1 MLVLTGLLIL
11 LLHVLLWE
19 AKTTYIIR
27 DGSRTLIRTTAQ
39 TDPAE
44 ILEEAGIELSPGDK
58 AEISKTKDGPVLQV
72 LRRQKIT
79 VDYFGEPMEV
89 ISYGETV
96 ADLLRRLELTVGE
109 GDEMSHRMETQTC
122 DSMTLRIYRSCRM
135 EQTYTVTLPLEILYC
150 CDPTLPAG
158 IHQVLTQ
165 GRSGELL
172 RTALVTYVNEQEVHR
187 EVLSEEVLIPPVVG
201 IVAIGTG
208 RLVEEPEPAVP
219 VIGNGMISL
228 PTGEVLTYSGVISS
242 LATAYCAKGLTA
254 TGTEARVGAIA
265 VDPKYIPYGTRM
277 FILSKDGA
285 YIYGIAT
292 AEDCGSE
299 EHIYG
304 TRIDLYY
311 NTEEEC
317 VQFGAR
323 MCWVYILC

>member
-1 MLVLTGLLIL
+1 MLIL

-19 AKTTYIIR
+19 GRTTYIIR
-27 DGSRTLIRTTAQ
+27 DGSKTLIRTSRQ

-44 ILEEAGIELSPGDK
+44 ILEEAGIELGPGDRT
-58 AEISKTKDGPVLQV
+58 ELSKTEEGPVLLI
-72 LRRQKIT
+72 LRQQKIT
-79 VDYFGEPMEV
+79 VDCFGEPMEV

-96 ADLLRRLELTVGE
+96 AGLLRRLNLTVGE
-109 GDEMSHRMETQTC
+109 GDELSHRPDTQTC
-122 DSMTLRIYRSCRM
+122 DGMVLRLYRECRM

-150 CDPTLPAG
+150 CDPTLPVG
-158 IHQVLTQ
+158 THQVLTQ

-172 RTALVTYVNEQEVHR
+172 RTALVTYINEQEVHR
-187 EVLSEEVLIPPVVG
+187 EVLYEEVLIQPVAGV
-201 IVAIGTG
+201 VAIGTG
-208 RLVEEPEPAVP
+208 RFLEEPEPEIP

-228 PTGEVLTYSGVISS
+228 PTGEVLTYSKVISS

-254 TGTEARVGAIA
+254 TGTDARVGAIA
-265 VDPKYIPYGTRM
+265 VDPEYIPYGTRM
-277 FILSKDGA
+277 FILSKDGE

-311 NTEEEC
+311 DTEEEC

-323 MCWVYILC
+323 MCWVYFLC